1 MREKRTGESLPLDIS
16 EHDVIEAM
24 KRIPGYI
31 DITPADFK
39 EVYQTAYA
47 LAIKRLFDTLN
58 AASIMTKEVVLI
70 DQEMTLVHAAGLL
83 AEKQISGA
91 PVVNSE
97 KRIVGVVSEKDFLR
111 EMGVGATPSFMQIAT
126 HCLNNKSCMI
136 GKLHNRTI
144 SDIMTKPPVTGAPG
158 MTIGSIS
165 ALFADKQINRL
176 PIVDDNEQPVGIVTR
191 TDLAHSLHVF
201 GEMSEL

>member
-1 MREKRTGESLPLDIS
+1 M
-16 EHDVIEAM
+16 
-24 KRIPGYI
+24 
-31 DITPADFK
+31 
-39 EVYQTAYA
+39 
-47 LAIKRLFDTLN
+47 
-58 AASIMTKEVVLI
+58 
-70 DQEMTLVHAAGLL
+70 
-83 AEKQISGA
+83 
-91 PVVNSE
+91 
-97 KRIVGVVSEKDFLR
+97 SEKDFLR

>member
-158 MTIGSIS
+158 MTIGIIS